1 MSRTE
6 EARVPPLRRLW
17 RYGAPYRRRTWW
29 ATAHSVLNKLFD
41 LAPPLLIGLAVDV
54 VANDGDATLDRVGF
68 TTQRSQIFAI
78 AVLTFVVW
86 ALESLFQYLH
96 QIAWRNLAQDLQH
109 DLRLDAYVNVQ
120 ELEHAWFQERATGDL
135 MAVLNDDVNQ
145 LERFLD
151 IGANEIVQVLTTV
164 VAVGTIFFVLDPSVA
179 MLAIAPMPLVLWG
192 SFWFQRRLEPRYEA
206 VRNQA
211 GFLNGQ
217 LANNL
222 LGISTVKSFTAEGRE
237 SARIADE
244 SDRYRQTNRRAISL
258 SSAFVP
264 LIRMAILVGF
274 TGTMVWG
281 GFEAIKE
288 ATDGS
293 GSLTVGQYSVLLF
306 LSQRLLWPLTRLGE
320 TFDQYQRA
328 MASTNRILDVVD
340 TEPAITSG
348 PEHLDLELGQGEVTF
363 EDVTFRYEPGA
374 APALDGVSL
383 TLEAGMTTAVVG
395 PTGSGKSTLMRLL
408 LRFYDVAE
416 GRVCIEGHDVRDL
429 DLGDLRRLTGLVSQD
444 VYLFHGTVRENIA
457 YGRPDAPLEDVVAA
471 ATVAE
476 IHDFVQTL
484 PEGYD
489 TVVGER
495 GQKLSGGQR
504 QRLSI
509 ARAVLKDPVVL
520 LLDEATSAVD
530 NETEA
535 AIQRSLERISAGR
548 TTLVVA
554 HRLSTVRNADVIHVL
569 DGGRIVESGTHDE
582 LVTREGAYASLWAVQ
597 TGAAVRHEPRRPR
610 PPLNGGRGAS
620 VVNEGTT
627 PTAS

>member
-1 MSRTE
+1 MTVE
-6 EARVPPLRRLW
+6 HDDARIPPLRRLW
-17 RYGAPYRRRTWW
+17 QYAAPYRRRTYGA
-29 ATAHSVLNKLFD
+29 ATHSVLNKLFD

-54 VANDGDATLDRVGF
+54 VANDGDATLARLGF
-68 TTQRSQIFAI
+68 DSQRDQIVAI
-78 AVLTFVVW
+78 ALLTFVVW
-86 ALESLFQYLH
+86 ALESLFEYLYRV
-96 QIAWRNLAQDLQH
+96 AWRNLAQDLQH
-109 DLRLDAYVNVQ
+109 DLRLDAYGHVQ
-120 ELEHAWFQERATGDL
+120 ELEHAWFQRRSTGDL

-151 IGANEIVQVLTTV
+151 IGANELLQMLTTV
-164 VAVGTIFFVLDPSVA
+164 LAVGTIFVVLDPSVA
-179 MLAIAPMPLVLWG
+179 VLAVAPMPVILWG

-222 LGISTVKSFTAEGRE
+222 LGISTVKSFTAEDRE
-237 SARIADE
+237 TARIAGE
-244 SDRYRQTNRRAISL
+244 SDRYRETNRRAITL
-258 SSAFVP
+258 SSAFTP

-281 GFEAIKE
+281 GFEAVR
-288 ATDGS
+288 TVQDGT
-293 GSLTVGQYSVLLF
+293 GSLSVGQYSVLLF

-328 MASTNRILDVVD
+328 MASTNRILDVID
-340 TEPAITSG
+340 TEPGIVGGTQRLTLTKG
-348 PEHLDLELGQGEVTF
+348 EGEVTF
-363 EDVTFRYEPGA
+363 DDITFAYEPDD

-383 TLEAGMTTAVVG
+383 TLEAGATTAVVG
-395 PTGSGKSTLMRLL
+395 PTGSGKSTLVRLL
-408 LRFYDVAE
+408 LRFYDPDEGSVA
-416 GRVCIEGHDVRDL
+416 VDGHDVRTL
-429 DLGDLRRLTGLVSQD
+429 DLGDLRHLTGLVSQD

-476 IHDFVQTL
+476 IHDYVQSL
-484 PEGYD
+484 PRGYD

-495 GQKLSGGQR
+495 GQTLSGGQR

-509 ARAVLKDPVVL
+509 ARAILKDPVIL

-535 AIQRSLERISAGR
+535 AIQRSLERISADR
-548 TTLVVA
+548 TTLVIA

-569 DGGRIVESGTHDE
+569 DGGRIVESGTHDD
-582 LVTREGAYASLWAVQ
+582 LVDREGPYASLWAVQ
-597 TGAAVRHEPRRPR
+597 TGAAV
-610 PPLNGGRGAS
+610 AS
-620 VVNEGTT
+620 
-627 PTAS
+627 S

>member
-1 MSRTE
+1 MPGPTDDE
-6 EARVPPLRRLW
+6 RVAPLRRLW
-17 RYGAPYRRRTWW
+17 HYGAPYRRRTGW
-29 ATAHSVLNKLFD
+29 ATTHSVLNKLFD

-54 VANDGDATLDRVGF
+54 VANDGDATLDRIGF
-68 TTQRSQIFAI
+68 TTQRAQIVAI
-78 AVLTFVVW
+78 ALLTFLVW

-109 DLRLDAYVNVQ
+109 DLRLDAYRNVQ

-151 IGANEIVQVLTTV
+151 IGANEIIQVLTTV
-164 VAVGTIFFVLDPSVA
+164 VAVGAIFFVLDPSVA
-179 MLAIAPMPLVLWG
+179 MLAIAPMPLILWG

-222 LGISTVKSFTAEGRE
+222 LGISTVKSFTAEDRE
-237 SARIADE
+237 AARIAGE
-244 SDRYRQTNRRAISL
+244 SDRYRETNRRAISL

-264 LIRMAILVGF
+264 LIRMAILIGF

-281 GFEAIKE
+281 GYEAIKT

-293 GSLTVGQYSVLLF
+293 GSLSVGQYSVLLF

-340 TEPAITSG
+340 TEPAITGG
-348 PEHLDLELGQGEVTF
+348 PERLTLDLGQGEVSF
-363 EDVTFRYEPGA
+363 EDVTFAYEPGA
-374 APALDGVSL
+374 TPALDGVTL
-383 TLEAGMTTAVVG
+383 TIEAGRTTAVVG

-408 LRFYDVAE
+408 LRFHDVDE
-416 GRVCIEGHDVRDL
+416 GRVRIEGRDVRDL

-484 PEGYD
+484 PQGYD
-489 TVVGER
+489 TIVGER

-569 DGGRIVESGTHDE
+569 EAGRIVESGTHDQ
-582 LVTREGAYASLWAVQ
+582 LVSREGAYASLWAVQ
-597 TGAAVRHEPRRPR
+597 TGEAVHHDPDRPAPFRAR
-610 PPLNGGRGAS
+610 PS
-620 VVNEGTT
+620 
-627 PTAS
+627 

>member
-1 MSRTE
+1 MAERTDGT
-6 EARVPPLRRLW
+6 RVAPLRRLW

-29 ATAHSVLNKLFD
+29 ATTHSVLNKLFD

-54 VANDGDATLDRVGF
+54 VANDGDATLDRIGF
-68 TTQRSQIFAI
+68 TTQRSQIVGI
-78 AVLTFVVW
+78 ALLTFFVW
-86 ALESLFQYLH
+86 AFESLFQYLH
-96 QIAWRNLAQDLQH
+96 QVAWRNLAQDLQH
-109 DLRLDAYVNVQ
+109 DLRLDAYANVQ
-120 ELEHAWFQERATGDL
+120 SLEHAWFQERATGDL

-151 IGANEIVQVLTTV
+151 IGANEIIQVLTTV
-164 VAVGTIFFVLDPSVA
+164 LAVGAIFFWLDPSVA
-179 MLAIAPMPLVLWG
+179 MLAIAPMPLILWG

-222 LGISTVKSFTAEGRE
+222 LGISTVQSFTAEDRE
-237 SARIADE
+237 AARIAGE
-244 SDRYRQTNRRAISL
+244 SDRYRQANRSAITL
-258 SSAFVP
+258 SSAFTP
-264 LIRMAILVGF
+264 LIRMAILIGF

-281 GFEAIKE
+281 GFEAIE
-288 ATDGS
+288 DATGGS

-340 TEPAITSG
+340 TQPTITSG
-348 PEHLDLELGQGEVTF
+348 TTRLTLEPGAGAVTF
-363 EDVTFRYEPGA
+363 EHVTFAYEAGSRA
-374 APALDGVSL
+374 AVDGVSL
-383 TLEAGMTTAVVG
+383 TLEAGRTTAVVG

-408 LRFYDVAE
+408 LRFYDPDE

-457 YGRPDAPLEDVVAA
+457 YGRPEASLEDVVAA

-484 PEGYD
+484 PQGYD

-569 DGGRIVESGTHDE
+569 EAGRIVESGTHDE
-582 LVTREGAYASLWAVQ
+582 LVSREGAYASLWAVQ
-597 TGAAVRHEPRRPR
+597 TGAAVRHEPRRR
-610 PPLNGGRGAS
+610 NESSVRRTPPS
-620 VVNEGTT
+620 
-627 PTAS
+627 

>member
-1 MSRTE
+1 MPTTE
-6 EARVPPLRRLW
+6 HERVAPLRRLW
-17 RYGAPYRRRTWW
+17 RYGAPYRRRTGW
-29 ATAHSVLNKLFD
+29 AATHSVLNKLFD

-54 VANDGDATLDRVGF
+54 VANDGDATLDRIGF
-68 TTQRSQIFAI
+68 TTQRTQIVAI
-78 AVLTFVVW
+78 ALLTFLVW

-96 QIAWRNLAQDLQH
+96 QISWRNLAQDLQH
-109 DLRLDAYVNVQ
+109 DLRLDAYGNVQ

-151 IGANEIVQVLTTV
+151 IGANEIIQVLTTV

-179 MLAIAPMPLVLWG
+179 MLAIAPMPLILWG

-222 LGISTVKSFTAEGRE
+222 LGISTVKSFTAEDRE
-237 SARIADE
+237 AARIAGE

-281 GFEAIKE
+281 GYEAIKT

-293 GSLTVGQYSVLLF
+293 GSLSVGQYSVLLF

-340 TEPAITSG
+340 TEPAITGG
-348 PEHLDLELGQGEVTF
+348 PDRLDLELGGGEVTF
-363 EDVTFRYEPGA
+363 EDVTFAYEPGA
-374 APALDGVSL
+374 TPALDGVTL
-383 TLEAGMTTAVVG
+383 TLEAGRTTAVVG

-408 LRFYDVAE
+408 LRFYDVDT
-416 GRVCIEGHDVRDL
+416 GRVRIEGHDVRDL

-457 YGRPDAPLEDVVAA
+457 YGRPDAPYEDVVAA

-484 PEGYD
+484 PQGYD

-520 LLDEATSAVD
+520 LLDEATSAID

-569 DGGRIVESGTHDE
+569 EAGRIVESGTHDE
-582 LVTREGAYASLWAVQ
+582 LVSREGAYASLWAVQ
-597 TGAAVRHEPRRPR
+597 TGAAVRHDPGRPGPLSPVRRR
-610 PPLNGGRGAS
+610 S
-620 VVNEGTT
+620 
-627 PTAS
+627 

>member
-1 MSRTE
+1 M
-6 EARVPPLRRLW
+6 PPLRRLW
-17 RYGAPYRRRTWW
+17 RYGAPYRRRTGW
-29 ATAHSVLNKLFD
+29 AALHSVLNKLFD

-54 VANDGDATLDRVGF
+54 VANDGDATLDRLGF
-68 TTQRSQIFAI
+68 TTQRAQIVGI
-78 AVLTFVVW
+78 ALLTFVIW
-86 ALESLFQYLH
+86 ALESLFEYLH
-96 QIAWRNLAQDLQH
+96 RVAWRNLAQDLQH
-109 DLRLDAYVNVQ
+109 DLRNDAYAHVQ
-120 ELEHAWFQERATGDL
+120 RLDHAWFQNRATGDL

-151 IGANEIVQVLTTV
+151 IGANEIIQVLTTV
-164 VAVGTIFFVLDPSVA
+164 VAVGAVFFVLDPSVA
-179 MLAIAPMPLVLWG
+179 VLAIAPMPLILWG

-222 LGISTVKSFTAEGRE
+222 LGISTVKSFTAEARE
-237 SARIADE
+237 ADRIAGE
-244 SDRYRQTNRRAISL
+244 SDRYRETNRRAITL
-258 SSAFVP
+258 SSAFTP

-281 GFEAIKE
+281 GFEAVKE
-288 ATDGS
+288 VQDGT

-328 MASTNRILDVVD
+328 MASTNRILDVTD
-340 TEPAITSG
+340 TEPAIVG
-348 PEHLDLELGQGEVTF
+348 GAEWLALRKGEGAVTF
-363 EDVTFRYEPGA
+363 EDVTFAYEPGA
-374 APALDGVSL
+374 RAALDDVSL
-383 TLEAGMTTAVVG
+383 VLEAGRTTAVVG
-395 PTGSGKSTLMRLL
+395 PTGSGKSTLVKLL
-408 LRFYDVAE
+408 LRFYDPDQ
-416 GRVCIEGHDVRDL
+416 GRVRIEGHDVRDL
-429 DLGDLRRLTGLVSQD
+429 DLGDLRHLTGLVSQD

-476 IHDFVQTL
+476 IHEFVMTL

-509 ARAVLKDPVVL
+509 ARAVLKDPVIL

-535 AIQRSLERISAGR
+535 AIQRSLERIAAGR
-548 TTLVVA
+548 TTLVIA
-554 HRLSTVRNADVIHVL
+554 HRLSTVRNADIIHVL
-569 DGGRIVESGTHDE
+569 DGGRIVESGTHDQ
-582 LVTREGAYASLWAVQ
+582 LVDREGAYAALWAVQ
-597 TGAAVRHEPRRPR
+597 TGAAVRHEVSEARR
-610 PPLNGGRGAS
+610 S
-620 VVNEGTT
+620 
-627 PTAS
+627 

>member
-1 MSRTE
+1 M
-6 EARVPPLRRLW
+6 ADLDDQRVAPLRRLW
-17 RYGAPYRRRTWW
+17 RYGAPYRRRTGW
-29 ATAHSVLNKLFD
+29 AATHSVLNKLFD

-54 VANDGDATLDRVGF
+54 VANDGDATLDRLGF
-68 TTQRSQIFAI
+68 STQRSQIVAI
-78 AVLTFVVW
+78 ALLTFVVW

-96 QIAWRNLAQDLQH
+96 QLAWRNLAQDLQH
-109 DLRLDAYVNVQ
+109 DLRLDAYRNVQ
-120 ELEHAWFQERATGDL
+120 DLELAWFQERATGDL

-151 IGANEIVQVLTTV
+151 IGANEIIQVLTTV
-164 VAVGTIFFVLDPSVA
+164 VAVGAIFFVLDPSVA
-179 MLAIAPMPLVLWG
+179 MLAIAPMPVILWG

-222 LGISTVKSFTAEGRE
+222 LGISTVKSFTAEDRE
-237 SARIADE
+237 AARIAGE

-281 GFEAIKE
+281 GYEAIRH

-340 TEPAITSG
+340 TEPTITSG
-348 PEHLDLELGQGEVTF
+348 PQRLTLQPGAGEVRF
-363 EDVTFRYEPGA
+363 EDVTFAYEPGA
-374 APALDGVSL
+374 TPALDGVSL
-383 TLEAGMTTAVVG
+383 TLEPGRTTAVVG

-408 LRFYDVAE
+408 LRFYDVE
-416 GRVCIEGHDVRDL
+416 HGRVTIEGHDVRDL
-429 DLGDLRRLTGLVSQD
+429 DLGDLRHLTGLVSQD

-457 YGRPDAPLEDVVAA
+457 YGRPDAPYEDVVAA

-476 IHDFVQTL
+476 IHDFVMTL

-509 ARAVLKDPVVL
+509 ARAILKDPAVL

-535 AIQRSLERISAGR
+535 AIQRSLERISVGR
-548 TTLVVA
+548 TTLVIA

-582 LVTREGAYASLWAVQ
+582 LVAREGAYASLWAVQ
-597 TGAAVRHEPRRPR
+597 TGAAVRH
-610 PPLNGGRGAS
+610 GRGPDPRVSGARPS
-620 VVNEGTT
+620 
-627 PTAS
+627 

>member
-1 MSRTE
+1 MAVHDLDE
-6 EARVPPLRRLW
+6 RVPPLRRLW
-17 RYGAPYRRRTWW
+17 RYGAPYRRRTRW
-29 ATAHSVLNKLFD
+29 AALFSVLNKLFD

-54 VANDGDATLDRVGF
+54 VANDGDATLDRLGF
-68 TTQRSQIFAI
+68 TTQRAQIVGI
-78 AVLTFVVW
+78 ALLTFVVW
-86 ALESLFQYLH
+86 ALESLFEYLH
-96 QIAWRNLAQDLQH
+96 RVAWRNLAQDLQH
-109 DLRLDAYVNVQ
+109 DLRNDAYGHVQ
-120 ELEHAWFQERATGDL
+120 RLDHAWFQNRATGDL

-151 IGANEIVQVLTTV
+151 IGANEIIQVLTTV
-164 VAVGTIFFVLDPSVA
+164 VAVGAVFFVLDPSVA
-179 MLAIAPMPLVLWG
+179 VLAIAPMPVILWG

-222 LGISTVKSFTAEGRE
+222 LGISTVKSFTAEDRE
-237 SARIADE
+237 AARIAGE
-244 SDRYRQTNRRAISL
+244 SDRYRETNRRAITL
-258 SSAFVP
+258 SSAFTP

-281 GFEAIKE
+281 GFEAVKE
-288 ATDGS
+288 VQDGT

-328 MASTNRILDVVD
+328 MASTNRILDVTD
-340 TEPAITSG
+340 TEPAIVSG
-348 PEHLDLELGQGEVTF
+348 PERLSLRKGEGSVTF
-363 EDVTFRYEPGA
+363 EDVTFAYEPGA
-374 APALDGVSL
+374 RPALDDVSL
-383 TLEAGMTTAVVG
+383 VLESGRTTAVVG
-395 PTGSGKSTLMRLL
+395 PTGSGKSTLVKLL
-408 LRFYDVAE
+408 LRFYDPDRGHV
-416 GRVCIEGHDVRDL
+416 RIEGHDVREL
-429 DLGDLRRLTGLVSQD
+429 DLGDLRHLTGLVSQD

-457 YGRPDAPLEDVVAA
+457 YGRPDASLEEVVAA

-476 IHDFVQTL
+476 IHEFVMTL

-509 ARAVLKDPVVL
+509 ARAVLKDPVIL

-535 AIQRSLERISAGR
+535 AIQRSLERIAAGR
-548 TTLVVA
+548 TTLVIA

-582 LVTREGAYASLWAVQ
+582 LVGREGAYASLWAVQ
-597 TGAAVRHEPRRPR
+597 TGAAVRHEVSEVRR
-610 PPLNGGRGAS
+610 S
-620 VVNEGTT
+620 
-627 PTAS
+627 

>member
-1 MSRTE
+1 MDAPPT
-6 EARVPPLRRLW
+6 APRVAPLRRLW
-17 RYGAPYRRRTWW
+17 RYAGPHRRRVRW
-29 ATAHSVLNKLFD
+29 ATLHSVLNKLLD

-54 VANDGDATLDRVGF
+54 VANDGDPTFGRFGID
-68 TTQRSQIFAI
+68 TQRAQIVAI
-78 AVLTFVVW
+78 AALTFVVW
-86 ALESLFQYLH
+86 ALESLFEYLH
-96 QIAWRNLAQDLQH
+96 RVAWRNLAQDLQH
-109 DLRLDAYVNVQ
+109 ELRGDAYGHVQ
-120 ELEHAWFQERATGDL
+120 RLEHAWHQDRATGDL

-151 IGANEIVQVLTTV
+151 IGANEIIQVLTTV
-164 VAVGTIFFVLDPSVA
+164 VAVGAVFFVLDPIVA
-179 MLAIAPMPLVLWG
+179 LLAIAPMPVILYG

-222 LGISTVKSFTAEGRE
+222 LGITTVKSFTAEDRE
-237 SARIADE
+237 AARIAEE
-244 SDRYRQTNRRAISL
+244 SDRYREANRRAISL
-258 SSAFVP
+258 SSAFTP

-274 TGTMVWG
+274 TGTMLWG
-281 GFEAIKE
+281 GFETIRYVD
-288 ATDGS
+288 DGS

-328 MASTNRILDVVD
+328 MASTNRILDVLD
-340 TEPAITSG
+340 TEPDIISG
-348 PEHLDLELGQGEVTF
+348 PDHLALRTGQGEVRF

-374 APALDGVSL
+374 APALERVTL
-383 TLEAGMTTAVVG
+383 TLAAGRTTAVVG
-395 PTGSGKSTLMRLL
+395 PTGSGKSTIVKLL
-408 LRFYDVAE
+408 LRFYDPSSGRVLLE
-416 GRVCIEGHDVRDL
+416 GRDLRDL

-457 YGRPDAPLEDVVAA
+457 YGRPDAPLDEVVEAA
-471 ATVAE
+471 KVAE
-476 IHDFVQTL
+476 VHEFVETL
-484 PEGYD
+484 SRGYD
-489 TVVGER
+489 TLVGER

-509 ARAVLKDPVVL
+509 ARAVLKDPAVL
-520 LLDEATSAVD
+520 VLDEATSAVD

-548 TTLVVA
+548 TTLVIA

-569 DGGRIVESGTHDE
+569 DGGRIVESGTHDG
-582 LVTREGAYASLWAVQ
+582 LVAREGAYASLWAVQ
-597 TGAAVRHEPRRPR
+597 TGAAVRHRP
-610 PPLNGGRGAS
+610 ATS
-620 VVNEGTT
+620 
-627 PTAS
+627 S

>member
-1 MSRTE
+1 MAADRTE
-6 EARVPPLRRLW
+6 PRVAPLRRLW
-17 RYGAPYRRRTWW
+17 RYAGPYRRRARR
-29 ATAHSVLNKLFD
+29 ATFHSVLNKLLD

-54 VANDGDATLDRVGF
+54 VSNEGDATFDRFGIE
-68 TTQRSQIFAI
+68 TQRSQIVAI
-78 AVLTFVVW
+78 GVLTFVVW
-86 ALESLFQYLH
+86 ALESLFEYLH
-96 QIAWRNLAQDLQH
+96 RVAWRNLAQDLQH
-109 DLRLDAYVNVQ
+109 DLRGDAYEHVQ
-120 ELEHAWFQERATGDL
+120 RLEHAWHQDRATGDL

-151 IGANEIVQVLTTV
+151 IGANEIIQVLTTV
-164 VAVGTIFFVLDPSVA
+164 VAVGAVFFVLDPVVA
-179 MLAIAPMPLVLWG
+179 LLAIAPMPVILWG

-222 LGISTVKSFTAEGRE
+222 LGLTTVKSFTAEDRE
-237 SARIADE
+237 AARIAE
-244 SDRYRQTNRRAISL
+244 QSDRYRRANRSAITL
-258 SSAFVP
+258 SSAFTP

-274 TGTMVWG
+274 TGTMLWG
-281 GFEAIKE
+281 GFEAIRFVD
-288 ATDGS
+288 DGS

-328 MASTNRILDVVD
+328 MASTNRILDVLD
-340 TEPAITSG
+340 TPPDIVSG
-348 PEHLDLELGQGEVTF
+348 PGRLSLRTGQGEVRF
-363 EDVTFRYEPGA
+363 EDVTFTYEPGA
-374 APALDGVSL
+374 VPALDHVSL
-383 TLEAGMTTAVVG
+383 TLEAGRTTAVVG
-395 PTGSGKSTLMRLL
+395 PTGSGKSTLVKLL
-408 LRFYDVAE
+408 LRFYDPTS
-416 GRVCIEGHDVRDL
+416 GRVLLEGHDLRDL
-429 DLGDLRRLTGLVSQD
+429 ELGDLRHLTGLVSQD

-476 IHDFVQTL
+476 IHEFVQTL
-484 PEGYD
+484 PYGYD
-489 TVVGER
+489 TLVGER

-509 ARAVLKDPVVL
+509 ARAVLKDPAVL
-520 LLDEATSAVD
+520 VLDEATSAVD

-548 TTLVVA
+548 TTLVIA

-569 DGGRIVESGTHDE
+569 DGGRILESGTHDE
-582 LVTREGAYASLWAVQ
+582 LVDREGAYASLWAVQ
-597 TGAAVRHEPRRPR
+597 TGAAVRPQRPE
-610 PPLNGGRGAS
+610 A
-620 VVNEGTT
+620 
-627 PTAS
+627 

>member
-1 MSRTE
+1 MAAETTE
-6 EARVPPLRRLW
+6 QRVPPLRRLW
-17 RYGAPYRRRTWW
+17 RYGTPYRRRVGW
-29 ATAHSVLNKLFD
+29 ATLHSVLNKLLD

-54 VANDGDATLDRVGF
+54 VANDGDAVFDRIGVE
-68 TTQRSQIFAI
+68 TQRGQIVAI

-86 ALESLFQYLH
+86 ALESLFEYLH
-96 QIAWRNLAQDLQH
+96 RVAWRNLAQDLQH
-109 DLRLDAYVNVQ
+109 DLRLDAYGHVQ
-120 ELEHAWFQERATGDL
+120 RLDHAWYQDRSTGDL

-164 VAVGTIFFVLDPSVA
+164 VAVGAVFFLLDPTVA
-179 MLAIAPMPLVLWG
+179 LLAIVPMPVILWG

-206 VRNQA
+206 VRGQA

-222 LGISTVKSFTAEGRE
+222 LGMSTVKSFTAEDRE
-237 SARIADE
+237 AARIAGE
-244 SDRYRQTNRRAISL
+244 SDRYRRTNRRAITL
-258 SSAFVP
+258 SSAFTP

-281 GFEAIKE
+281 GFEAVQH
-288 ATDGS
+288 AQDGT

-340 TEPAITSG
+340 TEPSIVGG
-348 PEHLDLELGQGEVTF
+348 PQRLALQTGQGTVGF
-363 EDVTFRYEPGA
+363 DDVTFAYEAGA
-374 APALDGVSL
+374 NPALDRVSL
-383 TLEAGMTTAVVG
+383 TLEAGRTTAVLG
-395 PTGSGKSTLMRLL
+395 PTGSGKSTLVKLL
-408 LRFYDVAE
+408 LRFYDPTA
-416 GRVCIEGHDVRDL
+416 GRVLIEGHDLRDL
-429 DLGDLRRLTGLVSQD
+429 DLGDLRHLTGLVSQD

-457 YGRPDAPLEDVVAA
+457 YGRPDASLDEVVAA

-476 IHDFVQTL
+476 IHDFVETL
-484 PEGYD
+484 PQGYD

-520 LLDEATSAVD
+520 VLDEATSAVD

-548 TTLVVA
+548 TTLVIA

-569 DGGRIVESGTHDE
+569 DGGRIVESGTHDQ
-582 LVTREGAYASLWAVQ
+582 LVSREGAYASLWAVQ
-597 TGAAVRHEPRRPR
+597 TGVAVPHRPG
-610 PPLNGGRGAS
+610 PPLSGA
-620 VVNEGTT
+620 
-627 PTAS
+627 PR